1 MKKVGDYTLYKLL
14 GKGSFGEVYLTQ
26 KENNPEILAT
36 KILDK
41 KQTDRPSV
49 KKYFDN
55 EISIMKELKHPN
67 IVRFYDLLASY
78 SHYYVVMEYCN
89 GGALSNCLQKYKAL
103 YHKPFTQEIIQY
115 LMRQIVEGLQYI
127 HSHKIIHRDI
137 KLDNILVTFYNEN
150 DKNSLNMLASQI
162 KIIDFGL
169 ATKLGPQDLTFT
181 ALGSPIN
188 MDPLILKKFNK
199 AGGYQKLMGYNEKAD
214 IWSLGTICYEMLTGE
229 PMFKVK
235 DLNDLIKKVESGNY
249 SIPIN
254 INFTKES
261 VSFLNAMLQYEGKDR
276 LSTEELSQHDFLLKN
291 VKDFSKVDLRA
302 VSDKI
307 DRNGLNINIK
317 ENQTIW
323 NLFNENEPKEVNPFI
338 NQNVQNQ
345 HQNERRRAQ
354 SRGNYEQKFIF
365 SNNIY
370 EFYDNNN
377 NDNNKNETVENFFDH
392 RRATDGNARPNFI
405 PIPHKK
411 NRPLENN
418 NRFTEGFV
426 SPQKNV
432 ERKEYEPKKD
442 NKKIYNIEANIN
454 KKDYD
459 KKDSSKKENEK
470 NEKERE
476 EAKKYIKGLLEEYRS
491 AKEYFKVNDLKIQE
505 EEANKKYLEILNLK
519 KIFEEGYVIKI
530 NLLPDPITPEF
541 IYGCSKEE
549 RDSVFKEIISK
560 YTDEKSELEE
570 KIRTTI
576 LKIKQLPPEKYAKVK
591 GTMMPKLES
600 VKTKLEK
607 LKKIIEGFE
616 NKYKNK
622 WIPAPKISKDS
633 EKSESKDYKLKIH
646 IGKTDYKKDNLL
658 LTPLLTINENKTLS
672 KEVKLK
678 KIGDFDEEIIW
689 TLNSEEWNNFEN
701 YIFMLEYCYTTNL
714 DERFWVKLNI
724 SQIKDL
730 KELLFQCPI
739 DLYAENITIKIS
751 IKITL
756 EINERNI
763 SLESAKKETFIIKKL
778 YPEFKGKSAGT
789 EIIPNLLLN
798 K

>member
-1 MKKVGDYTLYKLL
+1 MKKVGEYTLYKLL
-14 GKGSFGEVYLTQ
+14 GKGSFGEVYLTR

-41 KQTDRPSV
+41 KQTDKPSV
-49 KKYFDN
+49 KRYFDN
-55 EISIMKELKHPN
+55 EISIMKELNHPN

-103 YHKPFTQEIIQY
+103 YHMPFTQEIVQY

-199 AGGYQKLMGYNEKAD
+199 AGGYEKLMGYNEKAD

-235 DLNDLIKKVESGNY
+235 DLKDLMKKVESGNY
-249 SIPIN
+249 AIPIN
-254 INFTKES
+254 INFTKEA
-261 VSFLNAMLQYEGKDR
+261 VSFLNAMLQYDGEYR
-276 LSTEELSQHDFLLKN
+276 LSSEELSQHDFLLKN
-291 VKDFSKVDLRA
+291 VKDFSKVDLSA

-323 NLFNENEPKEVNPFI
+323 NLFNEKEPKEINPFI
-338 NQNVQNQ
+338 NKNIQNQ
-345 HQNERRRAQ
+345 NQNERRRAQ
-354 SRGNYEQKFIF
+354 SKGNYEQKYIF
-365 SNNIY
+365 SNNIGD
-370 EFYDNNN
+370 FYDNNN
-377 NDNNKNETVENFFDH
+377 DNKKIETVENFFDH
-392 RRATDGNARPNFI
+392 RRATEGNARPNFI

-411 NRPLENN
+411 TRPLENN
-418 NRFTEGFV
+418 HRFAEGFV

-442 NKKIYNIEANIN
+442 NKIIYNIEANIN
-454 KKDYD
+454 KKDYN
-459 KKDSSKKENEK
+459 KKDSNKKENEK

-491 AKEYFKVNDLKIQE
+491 ARDYFRVNELKIQE
-505 EEANKKYLEILNLK
+505 EEANKKYLEILNVK
-519 KIFEEGYVIKI
+519 KIFEEGYLIKI
-530 NLLPDPITPEF
+530 NLLPQPITPEF

-549 RDSVFKEIISK
+549 RDSVFKEIISR
-560 YTDEKSELEE
+560 YTDEKNELEE

-576 LKIKQLPPEKYAKVK
+576 LKIKQLPPEKKAKVK

-600 VKTKLEK
+600 LKSKLEK
-607 LKKIIEGFE
+607 LKKIAEGFE

-622 WIPAPKISKDS
+622 WVPAPKISKDS
-633 EKSESKDYKLKIH
+633 EKSENKEYKLKIH

-658 LTPLLTINENKTLS
+658 ITPLLTINENKTLS
-672 KEVKLK
+672 KAVKLK

-689 TLNSEEWNNFEN
+689 ILNSEEWNNFEN

-714 DERFWVKLNI
+714 DETFLVKLNI
-724 SQIKDL
+724 SQIKEL

-739 DLYAENITIKIS
+739 DLYAENITIKIN

-756 EINERNI
+756 EIDEGKI
-763 SLESAKKETFIIKKL
+763 SLQSLKNEELIIKKI
-778 YPEFKGKSAGT
+778 YPEFKGKSAET

>member
-1 MKKVGDYTLYKLL
+1 MKKVGEYTLYKLL
-14 GKGSFGEVYLTQ
+14 GKGSFGEVYLTR
-26 KENNPEILAT
+26 KENYPEILAT

-41 KQTDRPSV
+41 KQTDSPSV

-55 EISIMKELKHPN
+55 EISIMKELNHPN

-103 YHKPFTQEIIQY
+103 YHMPFTQEIIQY

-150 DKNSLNMLASQI
+150 DKNSLNMLASKI

-169 ATKLGPQDLTFT
+169 ATKLGPRDLTFT

-188 MDPLILKKFNK
+188 MDPIILKKFNK

-235 DLNDLIKKVESGNY
+235 DLKDLMKKVESGNY

-254 INFTKES
+254 INFTKEA
-261 VSFLNAMLQYEGKDR
+261 VSFLNAMLQYEGDDR
-276 LSTEELSQHDFLLKN
+276 LSAEELSQHDFLLKN
-291 VKDFSKVDLRA
+291 VKDFSKVDLSA

-317 ENQTIW
+317 ANQTIW

-338 NQNVQNQ
+338 NKNIQNQ
-345 HQNERRRAQ
+345 NQNERRRAQ
-354 SRGNYEQKFIF
+354 SKGNYEQKYIF
-365 SNNIY
+365 SNNICD
-370 EFYDNNN
+370 FYDNNN
-377 NDNNKNETVENFFDH
+377 KNDNKKEETVENFFDH
-392 RRATDGNARPNFI
+392 RRATEGNSPNFI

-411 NRPLENN
+411 KRPLENN
-418 NRFTEGFV
+418 HRFTEGFV

-432 ERKEYEPKKD
+432 EKKEYDPKKD

-459 KKDSSKKENEK
+459 KKDSGNKDNEK
-470 NEKERE
+470 NQKERE
-476 EAKKYIKGLLEEYRS
+476 EAKNYIKGLLEEYRS

-505 EEANKKYLEILNLK
+505 EEANKKYLEILNVK
-519 KIFEEGYVIKI
+519 KIFEEGYLIKI
-530 NLLPDPITPEF
+530 NLLPESITPEF

-549 RDSVFKEIISK
+549 RDSVFKEIILK
-560 YTDEKSELEE
+560 YTDEKNELEE

-591 GTMMPKLES
+591 GVMMPKLES
-600 VKTKLEK
+600 VQTKLEK
-607 LKKIIEGFE
+607 LKKIIEGFD

-633 EKSESKDYKLKIH
+633 EKSENKEYRLKIY

-701 YIFMLEYCYTTNL
+701 YIFMLEYCYTNNL
-714 DERFWVKLNI
+714 DERSWVKLNI
-724 SQIKDL
+724 NQIKEL

-739 DLYAENITIKIS
+739 DLYAENITIKIN
-751 IKITL
+751 IKIKL
-756 EINERNI
+756 EIDEGKI
-763 SLESAKKETFIIKKL
+763 SLESGKKEAFIIKKI
-778 YPEFKGKSAGT
+778 YPQFKGKSTLT
-789 EIIPNLLLN
+789 EKIPNLLLN